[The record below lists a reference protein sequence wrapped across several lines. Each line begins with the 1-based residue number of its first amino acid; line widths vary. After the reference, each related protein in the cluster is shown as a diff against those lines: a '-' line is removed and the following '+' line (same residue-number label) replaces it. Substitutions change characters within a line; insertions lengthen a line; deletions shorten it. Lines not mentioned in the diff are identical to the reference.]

1 MYFREL
7 VRALCTKILTLL
19 HPSGGDDLLF
29 IKPVSLLHYISSL
42 LKKEQGLRKSQIF
55 FVLALVDGRN

>member
-1 MYFREL
+1 MAKG
-7 VRALCTKILTLL
+7 VTLL

-29 IKPVSLLHYISSL
+29 IKPVSLLHSSISSL

-55 FVLALVDGRN
+55 FVLDGRN